1 MKALTG
7 DGIWNRSG
15 HTAAPGRWAVCELR
29 FHHCKKLDRSNFKE
43 GDLFCSCF
51 QRVQSTMP
59 GREPAEEQGS
69 SHGGWGQGNPSDLFP
84 PAILPVFYQ
93 LPILPPHGDSA
104 KWLIHSLGQGPQHLN
119 LSGKALRNVQSEL
132 Y

>member
-1 MKALTG
+1 MAFVTDLGTLATLQLLG
-7 DGIWNRSG
+7 DGLCVSEGFITVRSW
-15 HTAAPGRWAVCELR
+15 TEATSRR
-29 FHHCKKLDRSNFKE
+29 
-43 GDLFCSCF
+43 GDLFRSCF

-84 PAILPVFYQ
+84 PATLPVFCQ

-119 LSGKALRNVQSEL
+119 LSGRALRNVQSEL